1 MGGQRS
7 ALHSQCANSK
17 AAILFDKRRTAL
29 MISSSGPQCQHCC
42 NIQIKPYVEL
52 FVSQIGWRI
61 VLLRYFSAPTATQLC
76 AIRIAICL

>member
-1 MGGQRS
+1 
-7 ALHSQCANSK
+7 
-17 AAILFDKRRTAL
+17 

-61 VLLRYFSAPTATQLC
+61 VLLRYFNCNTIVCDSHCNLLMNEELRIISADSGTS
-76 AIRIAICL
+76 ISIAHL